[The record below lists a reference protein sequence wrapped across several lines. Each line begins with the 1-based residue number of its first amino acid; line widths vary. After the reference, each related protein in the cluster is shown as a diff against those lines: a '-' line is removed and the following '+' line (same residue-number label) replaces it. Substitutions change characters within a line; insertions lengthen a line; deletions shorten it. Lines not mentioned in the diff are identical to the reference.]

1 MQHDICN
8 SPVQTKFREQYFWG
22 EFFVNV
28 FPDPLKSV
36 PMQFRHVCFGFDRN
50 RSVLIYRLPSRQRM
64 FVRWL
69 IAPKREIMRCLNF
82 DLIAFSG
89 TAEKQI
95 AAIKLP
101 VVFSAAGSKMSL
113 GFGSKNQAP
122 WAVLLVLTL
131 NGQSSTKVSTL
142 VTKKLWVQAVSVKRV
157 SVSWG

>member
-1 MQHDICN
+1 
-8 SPVQTKFREQYFWG
+8 
-22 EFFVNV
+22 
-28 FPDPLKSV
+28 
-36 PMQFRHVCFGFDRN
+36 
-50 RSVLIYRLPSRQRM
+50 M

-122 WAVLLVLTL
+122 WAVLLVLAI
-131 NGQSSTKVSTL
+131 NDQSSTKSAPWSLRSYEFKPFVL
-142 VTKKLWVQAVSVKRV
+142 RGLECHGVK
-157 SVSWG
+157 GQDY